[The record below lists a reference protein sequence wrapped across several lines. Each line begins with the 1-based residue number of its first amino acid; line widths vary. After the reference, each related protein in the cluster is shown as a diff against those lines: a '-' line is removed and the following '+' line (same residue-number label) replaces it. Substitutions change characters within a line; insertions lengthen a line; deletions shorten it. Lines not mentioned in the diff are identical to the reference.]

1 MNMMKKTTLP
11 GAGESPARK
20 RPFFLTALCLASFIF
35 FGLISLLLLV
45 SLLYSG
51 SFRNLINTYVTG
63 APVSFVG
70 VFFVLL
76 LMCLL
81 TAAAFTG
88 TLLMWRLKRK
98 GFFIFGIPVLAIA
111 SYQLVR
117 NEVPVLST
125 AILIFFLVS
134 FGIFYKYYR

>member
-1 MNMMKKTTLP
+1 MTNNTALP
-11 GAGESPARK
+11 ETVEKPVRK
-20 RPFFLTALCLASFIF
+20 RPFILTALCLVSFVF

-63 APVSFVG
+63 DPVSFIG

-76 LMCLL
+76 LMFLL

-88 TLLMWRLKRK
+88 TLLMWRMKRK
-98 GFFIFGIPVLAIA
+98 GYYIFVIPVLTICC
-111 SYQLVR
+111 YQLFR
-117 NEVPVLST
+117 NEIPVLST
-125 AILIFFLVS
+125 AILFFLLVS
-134 FGIFYKYYR
+134 FSIFYRHYR